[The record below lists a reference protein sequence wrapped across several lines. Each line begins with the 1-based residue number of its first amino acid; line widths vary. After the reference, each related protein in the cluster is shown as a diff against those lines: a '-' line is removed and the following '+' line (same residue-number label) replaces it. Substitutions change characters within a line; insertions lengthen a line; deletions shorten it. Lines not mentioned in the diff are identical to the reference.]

1 MNQSNSI
8 FFISLLCLMSIVGAG
23 HLRLRAV
30 VRCAGCGAC
39 GPGLPPTPSV
49 APLRL
54 MGFFFF

>member
-8 FFISLLCLMSIVGAG
+8 FISLLCFMSIVGAG
-23 HLRLRAV
+23 HPPLRAV

-39 GPGLPPTPSV
+39 RPGLPPTPSV

-54 MGFFFF
+54 MGFFF